1 MPRMNFPD
9 TISKENNHFSQEN
22 DCKGKIWVENLE
34 KESLKQ
40 TNDNEF
46 RLYCAYLSVQPIAW
60 HLAHMMCNI

>member
-34 KESLKQ
+34 KRAIETNQRQWVSSVLWLSLGA
-40 TNDNEF
+40 TY
-46 RLYCAYLSVQPIAW
+46 RLTLSTYDV
-60 HLAHMMCNI
+60 